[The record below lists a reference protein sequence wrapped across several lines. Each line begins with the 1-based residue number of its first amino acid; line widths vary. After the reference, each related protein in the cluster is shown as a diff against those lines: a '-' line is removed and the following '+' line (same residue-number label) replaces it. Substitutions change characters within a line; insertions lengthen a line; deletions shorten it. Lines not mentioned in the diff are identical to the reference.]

1 MSRIGKI
8 LCLIY
13 ALIIAICIALAYS
26 AGSDFKGEYVFLQ
39 LPISIQM
46 AGGYAIGLAQKLPN
60 ISWIGAYA
68 LYGLPTFLFLYLI
81 GWAIDGR
88 SSNQTIDLD
97 ATKRT
102 PKVKR

>member
-13 ALIIAICIALAYS
+13 ALIIAICMALAYS
-26 AGSDFKGEYVFLQ
+26 AGSDYKGQFVFLQ

-60 ISWIGAYA
+60 ISWVVAYA
-68 LYGLPTFLFLYLI
+68 LYALPTFVFLYLI

-88 SSNQTIDLD
+88 NSNPSI
-97 ATKRT
+97 KRT
-102 PKVKR
+102 PNVKR